1 MSMSIKERF
10 NRYMAA
16 YEQGDY
22 SLVRREW
29 RMLSSEERLEIYYLV
44 YKNKKMEF
52 FDFEQF
58 HVHSSDVRL
67 IQDAKIKY
75 SRELGLTTEQQME
88 IYFGLKIDGKASDY
102 EQQIILRNIAA
113 YARFREYAE
122 MFREDT
128 SLAEFSK
135 LNYNIIKY
143 DPESTKARIYLLR
156 SLGGSE
162 SLSIEDFVQEIML
175 SKEEFGYF
183 YEEAMMDKLYEW
195 QEKDVNVYNAL
206 MKDKIEPM
214 HMNYRELEESV
225 SLFYG
230 DLEYAKRIE
239 GQKREVKS
247 KSYQDTQLDGIEM
260 IDLFG
265 EPVMVKEEG
274 SRNVENSGS
283 GNSSIIQ
290 GNHNKIE
297 KLNIQKIK
305 QFIKDATEAGFEHLG
320 YITTESGTKGK
331 GEDEVFFY
339 IFEKN
344 KKRYMIPIGQVGN
357 AMYLITDD
365 NLSLEQLRPLVKIQ
379 SRDELV
385 KNGILK
391 RKYNKRTPEKAYDYD
406 VALQLLINWGML
418 NNEGMAEKKK
428 VINRAKKAR
437 SISDIKREV
446 VESVPK
452 EETRAA
458 AEYMAR
464 LKPITFEGYTFFV
477 EESAIQ
483 AERNGSLKFG
493 RPPREENEKRRSKY
507 SRKNAEETVE
517 QAENNANAV
526 STDFID
532 TQKDSKSGGDH
543 DEF

>member
-1 MSMSIKERF
+1 
-10 NRYMAA
+10 
-16 YEQGDY
+16 
-22 SLVRREW
+22 
-29 RMLSSEERLEIYYLV
+29 
-44 YKNKKMEF
+44 
-52 FDFEQF
+52 
-58 HVHSSDVRL
+58 
-67 IQDAKIKY
+67 
-75 SRELGLTTEQQME
+75 
-88 IYFGLKIDGKASDY
+88 
-102 EQQIILRNIAA
+102 
-113 YARFREYAE
+113 
-122 MFREDT
+122 
-128 SLAEFSK
+128 
-135 LNYNIIKY
+135 
-143 DPESTKARIYLLR
+143 
-156 SLGGSE
+156 
-162 SLSIEDFVQEIML
+162 
-175 SKEEFGYF
+175 
-183 YEEAMMDKLYEW
+183 
-195 QEKDVNVYNAL
+195 
-206 MKDKIEPM
+206 
-214 HMNYRELEESV
+214 
-225 SLFYG
+225 
-230 DLEYAKRIE
+230 
-239 GQKREVKS
+239 
-247 KSYQDTQLDGIEM
+247 
-260 IDLFG
+260 
-265 EPVMVKEEG
+265 
-274 SRNVENSGS
+274 
-283 GNSSIIQ
+283 
-290 GNHNKIE
+290 
-297 KLNIQKIK
+297 
-305 QFIKDATEAGFEHLG
+305 
-320 YITTESGTKGK
+320 
-331 GEDEVFFY
+331 
-339 IFEKN
+339 
-344 KKRYMIPIGQVGN
+344 MIPIAQVGN

-437 SISDIKREV
+437 SIPDIKREV

-483 AERNGSLKFG
+483 AERNGVLKFG

-517 QAENNANAV
+517 QADNNANAV